1 MEKYFNNT
9 NLVNLLLKW
18 RIHLAVI
25 LVVAVVLAVIFSSP
39 FFITPK
45 FKSHAIL
52 YPANVSPYS
61 EESETEQMF
70 QILLS
75 QDIVDSVIRKFK
87 LDKHYKI
94 DPGYKYYKTALYYE
108 YNQNVKIQKTPYDA
122 VNIEVMDKDPEMA
135 ADIVNAIIDYYN
147 LKVKRMHKSK
157 YYEVVDM
164 YGVLLAGKER
174 DIDSLKHALYELSVE
189 SGLLG
194 FDQSSEEIMRGYLRT
209 VTSGAASQINTAEV
223 KRLKENLERKGGRLI
238 FLVELIK
245 NEARTYADFK
255 VKYEDALRFYNA
267 DMTYCNVITRPFPA
281 DKKSYHVRWLIVAVT
296 FILTLFFSIVV
307 LLMIENLRI
316 YKMRKNQNPSTS

>member
-75 QDIVDSVIRKFK
+75 QDIADSVIRKFE

-94 DPGYKYYKTALYYE
+94 DPSYKYYKTALYYE
-108 YNQNVKIQKTPYDA
+108 YNQNVKTQKTPYDA
-122 VNIEVMDKDPEMA
+122 VSIEVMDKDPEMA

-147 LKVKRMHKSK
+147 LKVKRMHRAK

-164 YGVLLAGKER
+164 YGGLLAGKAG
-174 DIDSLKHALYELSVE
+174 DIDSLKQALYELSVE

-238 FLVELIK
+238 FLVESIK
-245 NEARTYADFK
+245 HEARTYADFK
-255 VKYEDALRFYNA
+255 VKYEDAVRFYNA

-281 DKKSYHVRWLIVAVT
+281 DKKSYPVRWLIVAMT

-307 LLMIENLRI
+307 LLIIENLRI
-316 YKMRKNQNPSTS
+316 YKIRKNQNPSTS